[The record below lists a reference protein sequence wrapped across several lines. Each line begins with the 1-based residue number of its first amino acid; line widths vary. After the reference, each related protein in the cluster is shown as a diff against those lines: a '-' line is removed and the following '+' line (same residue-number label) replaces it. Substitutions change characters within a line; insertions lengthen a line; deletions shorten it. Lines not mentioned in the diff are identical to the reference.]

1 MYKMYRHIIKSCA
14 FRDPFKLL
22 LNMSVSTIIMKW
34 VIQIGQIEIIIVNLW
49 LKVCP
54 KSADD
59 SVNVPAL
66 TPKKLIAYKRGMA
79 LKKAAALAAFQQV
92 FNITCISNSCFG

>member
-1 MYKMYRHIIKSCA
+1 M
-14 FRDPFKLL
+14 
-22 LNMSVSTIIMKW
+22 
-34 VIQIGQIEIIIVNLW
+34 G
-49 LKVCP
+49 KVCP

-92 FNITCISNSCFG
+92 YNIICISDSCFGLRGVQDSINRQGSVKTFYKLQVNNSSFQ

>member
-1 MYKMYRHIIKSCA
+1 M
-14 FRDPFKLL
+14 
-22 LNMSVSTIIMKW
+22 
-34 VIQIGQIEIIIVNLW
+34 G
-49 LKVCP
+49 KVCP

-92 FNITCISNSCFG
+92 YNIICISDSCFG

>member
-1 MYKMYRHIIKSCA
+1 MTVFA
-14 FRDPFKLL
+14 
-22 LNMSVSTIIMKW
+22 IIMKW
-34 VIQIGQIEIIIVNLW
+34 VIQIGQIKIIIVNLW
-49 LKVCP
+49 VKVCP

-92 FNITCISNSCFG
+92 YNIICISDSCFG